1 MFCCASTWATHAHC
15 VSRCRLPGIKR
26 TSRKGPRTSA
36 SDPKR
41 TFAESRLPRKLRQ
54 LGDVKYE
61 VMGACAGFAF
71 AIIIVFLA
79 ARLSET
85 LIPGTFI
92 TDHAGGDSWIGFL
105 YAFALVRSVS
115 FAIAT
120 NVYVWHLAVM
130 PVALRDVC
138 SLE

>member
-105 YAFALVRSVS
+105 YAFALVRV
-115 FAIAT
+115 FP
-120 NVYVWHLAVM
+120 L
-130 PVALRDVC
+130 P
-138 SLE
+138 

>member
-1 MFCCASTWATHAHC
+1 
-15 VSRCRLPGIKR
+15 
-26 TSRKGPRTSA
+26 
-36 SDPKR
+36 
-41 TFAESRLPRKLRQ
+41 
-54 LGDVKYE
+54 
-61 VMGACAGFAF
+61 MGACAGFAF

>member
-1 MFCCASTWATHAHC
+1 
-15 VSRCRLPGIKR
+15 
-26 TSRKGPRTSA
+26 
-36 SDPKR
+36 
-41 TFAESRLPRKLRQ
+41 
-54 LGDVKYE
+54 
-61 VMGACAGFAF
+61 MGACAGFAF

-92 TDHAGGDSWIGFL
+92 TDHAGSDSWIGFL
-105 YAFALVRSVS
+105 YAFALVPCFLCHSHD
-115 FAIAT
+115 T